1 MKLQRIPDINSEEI
15 IKEVYCMIKNKNNLI
30 HYKDTESLLTKRLNS
45 FYSQLILFMKYN
57 NISQLNK
64 FTEKIAFERFNSGF
78 SLFEV
83 LTVFNIFQTV
93 IWKYISHN
101 FPQKEILSNIA
112 IISTIFGELK
122 DEIACIYVKLS
133 ENNKEK
139 SFNTESLFEGTERP
153 I

>member
-1 MKLQRIPDINSEEI
+1 
-15 IKEVYCMIKNKNNLI
+15 MIKNKNNLI

-78 SLFEV
+78 SLFE
-83 LTVFNIFQTV
+83 
-93 IWKYISHN
+93 
-101 FPQKEILSNIA
+101 ILSNIA